1 MAKQN
6 SILSQTVFPQI
17 ESAGTLSEAPRRHLE
32 GTFEEERK
40 DTDGEN
46 RTTVLEKGKL
56 ILFPV
61 PIGADDINVS
71 LPTANL
77 DLLSS
82 CRTFIVEEL
91 RTARRFLKKAGYPY
105 AIDDTQFF
113 ELNEH
118 TTHKEIGCYLDAIER
133 GENVGLLSEAGL
145 PCVADPGAMITRI
158 AQRRGI
164 EIVPLVGPSSLML
177 ALMASGFNGQSFAF
191 VGYLP
196 VDKNKRNTTIHRLE
210 ERLHR
215 EHQTQIFIEAP
226 YRNNQ
231 MLEALCTALQPET
244 LICVACDLTLPTQQI
259 RSLPAARW
267 KKERMGWNLH
277 KRNTVFLIGE

>member
-1 MAKQN
+1 M
-6 SILSQTVFPQI
+6 
-17 ESAGTLSEAPRRHLE
+17 
-32 GTFEEERK
+32 
-40 DTDGEN
+40 
-46 RTTVLEKGKL
+46 KGRL

-61 PIGADDINVS
+61 PIGADDIGIS
-71 LPTANL
+71 LPANNME
-77 DLLSS
+77 LLAT

-91 RTARRFLKKAGYPY
+91 RSTRRFLKRAGYPY
-105 AIDDTQFF
+105 PIDDTVFL

-118 TTHKEIGCYLDAIER
+118 TSQEDIVGHLDAIER
-133 GENVGLLSEAGL
+133 GENIGLLSEAGL
-145 PCVADPGAMITRI
+145 PCVADPGAMITRV

-164 EIVPLVGPSSLML
+164 EVVPLVGPSSLML

-191 VGYLP
+191 AGYLP
-196 VDKNKRNTTIHRLE
+196 VDKSKRAAAIRHLE

-231 MLEALCTALQPET
+231 MLETLSTVLQPQT
-244 LICVACDLTLPTQQI
+244 MICVACDLTMPTQQI
-259 RSLPAARW
+259 RSLSAAKW
-267 KKERMGWNLH
+267 QKEREKWNLH

>member
-1 MAKQN
+1 M
-6 SILSQTVFPQI
+6 
-17 ESAGTLSEAPRRHLE
+17 
-32 GTFEEERK
+32 
-40 DTDGEN
+40 
-46 RTTVLEKGKL
+46 KGRL

-61 PIGADDINVS
+61 PIGADDIGIS
-71 LPTANL
+71 LPANNME
-77 DLLSS
+77 LLAT

-91 RTARRFLKKAGYPY
+91 RSARRFLKRAGYPY
-105 AIDDTQFF
+105 PIDDTVFL

-118 TTHKEIGCYLDAIER
+118 TSQEDIVGHLDAIER
-133 GENVGLLSEAGL
+133 GENIGLLSEAGL
-145 PCVADPGAMITRI
+145 PCVADPGAMITRV

-164 EIVPLVGPSSLML
+164 EVVPLVGPSSLML

-191 VGYLP
+191 AGYLP
-196 VDKNKRNTTIHRLE
+196 VDKSKRAAAIRHLE

-231 MLEALCTALQPET
+231 MLEALSTVLQADT
-244 LICVACDLTLPTQQI
+244 LVCVACDLTLPTQYI
-259 RSLPAARW
+259 RTMPAAKW
-267 KKERMGWNLH
+267 KKEREKTDLH

>member
-1 MAKQN
+1 MKR
-6 SILSQTVFPQI
+6 
-17 ESAGTLSEAPRRHLE
+17 GR
-32 GTFEEERK
+32 
-40 DTDGEN
+40 
-46 RTTVLEKGKL
+46 L

-61 PIGADDINVS
+61 PIGAEEMDFS
-71 LPTANL
+71 LPKHNL
-77 DLLSS
+77 ELLAT

-91 RTARRFLKKAGYPY
+91 RTARRFLKKTGYPHP
-105 AIDDTQFF
+105 IDDTVFL

-118 TTHKEIGCYLDAIER
+118 TTHEEIGGYLDALER
-133 GENVGLLSEAGL
+133 GDNIGLLSEAGL
-145 PCVADPGAMITRI
+145 PCVADPGAMITKV

-164 EIVPLVGPSSLML
+164 EIVPLIGPSSLML
-177 ALMASGFNGQSFAF
+177 SLMASGFNGQSFAF

-196 VDKNKRNTTIHRLE
+196 VDKSKRASAIRHLE

-231 MLEALCTALQPET
+231 MLESLAST
-244 LICVACDLTLPTQQI
+244 LNPQTMVCVACDLTLPTQYI
-259 RSLPAARW
+259 RSLTAAKW
-267 KKERMGWNLH
+267 QKERTKVDLH

>member
-1 MAKQN
+1 MKR
-6 SILSQTVFPQI
+6 
-17 ESAGTLSEAPRRHLE
+17 GR
-32 GTFEEERK
+32 
-40 DTDGEN
+40 
-46 RTTVLEKGKL
+46 L

-61 PIGADDINVS
+61 PIGAEEMDFS
-71 LPTANL
+71 LPKHNL
-77 DLLSS
+77 ELLAT

-105 AIDDTQFF
+105 PIDDTVFL

-118 TTHKEIGCYLDAIER
+118 STHEEIGGYLDAIER
-133 GENVGLLSEAGL
+133 GENIGLLSEAGL
-145 PCVADPGAMITRI
+145 PCVADPGAMITKI

-164 EIVPLVGPSSLML
+164 EVVPLVGPSSLML

-196 VDKNKRNTTIHRLE
+196 VDKGKRAAAIRHLE
-210 ERLHR
+210 ERVHR

-231 MLEALCTALQPET
+231 MLESLALT
-244 LICVACDLTLPTQQI
+244 LNPQTMVCVACDLTLPTQYI
-259 RSLPAARW
+259 RSLTAAKW
-267 KKERMGWNLH
+267 QKERTKVDLH

>member
-1 MAKQN
+1 MK
-6 SILSQTVFPQI
+6 L
-17 ESAGTLSEAPRRHLE
+17 R
-32 GTFEEERK
+32 
-40 DTDGEN
+40 
-46 RTTVLEKGKL
+46 L

-61 PIGADDINVS
+61 PIGAEDISAS
-71 LPTANL
+71 LPAYNL
-77 DLLSS
+77 ELLAS
-82 CRTFIVEEL
+82 CHTFIVEEL
-91 RTARRFLKKAGYPY
+91 RTARRFLKRAGYPH
-105 AIDDTQFF
+105 AIDDTVFF

-118 TTHKEIGCYLDAIER
+118 TSPEEIGNYLDAIEK
-133 GENVGLLSEAGL
+133 GENIGLLSEAGL
-145 PCVADPGAMITRI
+145 PCVADPGAMITRV

-164 EIVPLVGPSSLML
+164 EVVPLIGPSSLML

-196 VDKNKRNTTIHRLE
+196 VDKSRRASAIKHLE

-231 MLEALCTALQPET
+231 MLEALSTVLQPNT
-244 LICVACDLTLPTQQI
+244 MICVACDLTLPTQTI
-259 RSLPAARW
+259 RALTARQW
-267 KKERMGWNLH
+267 QKEREKVNLH